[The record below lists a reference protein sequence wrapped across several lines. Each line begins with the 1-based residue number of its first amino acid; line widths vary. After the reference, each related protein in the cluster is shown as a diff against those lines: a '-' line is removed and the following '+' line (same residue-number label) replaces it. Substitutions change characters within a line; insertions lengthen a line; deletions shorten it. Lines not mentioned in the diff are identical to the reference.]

1 MRLVAVAMV
10 VGLLSIVACAS
21 RVPTAS
27 VEEHRRLAQ
36 AAEEIGI
43 AHAALY
49 DPTRI
54 VPTIPCLALCF
65 NPWTNPT
72 QMHQREAK
80 RSWRAAEQH
89 QRASRKLRVAEA
101 RACFGVPEQERD
113 ITGFVNCS
121 NITAIQWPRQD
132 ADPFIVEFSIPDDRV
147 EEFRAKVACHVA
159 RNESRGR
166 EFPKTDD
173 CSSIIHEA
181 DAEVVEI
188 DELGFRVEMH
198 GTDERTR
205 AELRDRLTA
214 IVGTGHGSRRQDQQ
228 PTQRQ

>member
-43 AHAALY
+43 AHAARY

-72 QMHQREAK
+72 EVHQREAK
-80 RSWRAAEQH
+80 RLWRAANQH
-89 QRASRKLRVAEA
+89 QRASRKLRVAEE

-113 ITGFVNCS
+113 ITGFVDCS
-121 NITAIQWPRQD
+121 NITAIQWPRHH
-132 ADPFIVEFSIPDDRV
+132 ADPFIVEFSVPEGMV

-173 CSSIIHEA
+173 CSSIVDEA
-181 DAEVVEI
+181 DAEVVAI
-188 DELGFRVEMH
+188 DEHGFRVEIH
-198 GTDERTR
+198 STDERTR

-214 IVGTGHGSRRQDQQ
+214 IIGTGHGSRQDQQ